1 MRRAILNAAMTPI
14 VFACI
19 APHGS
24 EILEEL
30 SGGNL
35 PLMARTRASL
45 ERLGGQMRQAS
56 PDVLV
61 VLTPHGTRAEGLF
74 TVTDS
79 ELVRGT
85 VESHGATVTMERP
98 VDRPVARAIA
108 RAATEDGLPVAL
120 LNYATSEGP
129 LSCLP
134 LDWGAIIP
142 LHFMPEVPV
151 VVVNP
156 PRGPDFGP
164 HLRFGAAL
172 ARAAAESGKR
182 VGLAASCDWSH
193 THAESGP
200 YGYHEAAAR
209 LDAQVVDF
217 VGRGDLEAL
226 ASFNPQLVEDAKP
239 DGLWQA
245 LVLAGAVPPG
255 SRRTEFLSYEVP
267 TYFGLLCATFR
278 VGGDG

>member
-1 MRRAILNAAMTPI
+1 MLSAVMTSI
-14 VFACI
+14 AFACI
-19 APHGS
+19 APHSS

-30 SGGNL
+30 SGGN
-35 PLMARTRASL
+35 PALMARTRASL
-45 ERLGGQMRQAS
+45 QRLGKQMREAA

-61 VLTPHGTRAEGLF
+61 VLTPHGTWVEGQF

-79 ELVRGT
+79 ERVRGT
-85 VESHGATVTMERP
+85 VEDHGAAVTLERP
-98 VDRPVARAIA
+98 VDRSLARAIA
-108 RAATEDGLPVAL
+108 QAAAEDGLPVAL
-120 LNYATSEGP
+120 LNFATSEGP

-142 LHFMPEVPV
+142 LHFMPDLPV

-156 PRGPDFGP
+156 PRGTHFGP

-172 ARAAAESGKR
+172 ARAVAALGKR
-182 VGLAASCDWSH
+182 VGLIASCDWSH

-200 YGYHEAAAR
+200 YGYHEAAAQ
-209 LDAQVVDF
+209 LDAQAMDLI
-217 VGRGDLEAL
+217 GRGDLEGL
-226 ASFNPQLVEDAKP
+226 ASIEPQFVEDAKP

-245 LVLAGAVPPG
+245 LVLAGAIPPE

-267 TYFGLLCATFR
+267 TYFGLICAGFWN
-278 VGGDG
+278 GGTGG

>member
-1 MRRAILNAAMTPI
+1 MLSPAMAPI
-14 VFACI
+14 AFACI

-30 SGGNL
+30 SGGN
-35 PLMARTRASL
+35 PSLMSRTRASL
-45 ERLGGQMRQAS
+45 EQLGQRMQEAA

-61 VLTPHGTRAEGLF
+61 ILTPHGTRAEGQF

-79 ELVRGT
+79 ERVRGM
-85 VESHGATVTMERP
+85 VESHGVTLTLERP
-98 VDRPVARAIA
+98 VDRSLARAISQ
-108 RAATEDGLPVAL
+108 AATEDGLPVAL
-120 LNYATSEGP
+120 LNFATSEGP

-151 VVVNP
+151 VVINP
-156 PRGPDFGP
+156 PRGTDFGP

-172 ARAAAESGKR
+172 TRATTQSGRR
-182 VGLAASCDWSH
+182 VGLIASCDWSH

-200 YGYHEAAAR
+200 YGYHEAAAQ
-209 LDAQVVDF
+209 LDAQVVDLIR
-217 VGRGDLEAL
+217 RGDLEAL
-226 ASFNPQLVEDAKP
+226 ASFDPQFVEDAKP

-245 LVLAGAVPPG
+245 LVLAGAIPRE
-255 SRRTEFLSYEVP
+255 SRRTEFLSYEAP
-267 TYFGLLCATFR
+267 TYFGLICAGFWNKE
-278 VGGDG
+278 GEAGK